1 MDQEI
6 VYFKLVSGD
15 DIISY
20 VESSDGEYVILNRP
34 LQLIAHNTMKGATV
48 RMAKWSAY
56 TEENDFPIKLKHV
69 ILSAKPT
76 EEIEDFYLDALD
88 ILDQKMIERDIEY
101 ENDLDEDTTMAIF
114 ERFSNTSIVVH

>member
-1 MDQEI
+1 MDQKI
-6 VYFKLVSGD
+6 VYFKLISGD

-20 VESSDGEYVILNRP
+20 VENSDGEYVILNRP

-48 RMAKWSAY
+48 RMTKWSAY

-101 ENDLDEDTTMAIF
+101 ENDLDEDTTTSMF